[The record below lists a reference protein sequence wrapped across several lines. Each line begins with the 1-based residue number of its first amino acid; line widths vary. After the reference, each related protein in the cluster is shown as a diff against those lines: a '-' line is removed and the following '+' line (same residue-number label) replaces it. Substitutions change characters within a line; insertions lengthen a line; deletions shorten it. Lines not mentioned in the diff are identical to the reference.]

1 MSSARQPGS
10 ARVSLNF
17 ASRGGP
23 EAAGGRFRPRKLHGN
38 AEAGATLASFCGSA
52 RGVPGFRAHAG
63 VTRGHRRPRGARAAV
78 GGGDAPLILT
88 VVLSSVAQ
96 QVWFKNRRAKWR
108 RQKRSSSEESE
119 NAEKWNKTSSKAS
132 PEKREEEGKSDLDS
146 DS

>member
-1 MSSARQPGS
+1 METRKRERLSRPFVGVRAGSPASEPTPASPSATEG
-10 ARVSLNF
+10 L
-17 ASRGGP
+17 
-23 EAAGGRFRPRKLHGN
+23 
-38 AEAGATLASFCGSA
+38 
-52 RGVPGFRAHAG
+52 GVPAPLCVWGE
-63 VTRGHRRPRGARAAV
+63 
-78 GGGDAPLILT
+78 APLILT

>member
-1 MSSARQPGS
+1 M
-10 ARVSLNF
+10 
-17 ASRGGP
+17 
-23 EAAGGRFRPRKLHGN
+23 
-38 AEAGATLASFCGSA
+38 
-52 RGVPGFRAHAG
+52 
-63 VTRGHRRPRGARAAV
+63 